1 MSGVVDLAND
11 LSPKQWHGSKTI
23 GASAVM
29 IFPAHYPIMKGV
41 QLKAGP
47 DNTDVIYIGSS
58 LSVTADTDSDHD
70 GFPLQAGEGL
80 FVPCEQM
87 TDLTAIAGAAD
98 QKLFWFA
105 T

>member
-1 MSGVVDLAND
+1 MAGVVDLAND

-23 GASAVM
+23 GTTAVA
-29 IFPAHYPIMKGV
+29 IFSAHYPIMKGV

-47 DNTDVIYIGSS
+47 DNTDVVYIGSGS
-58 LSVTADTDSDHD
+58 SVTADTDADHD
-70 GFPLQAGEGL
+70 GLPLQAGEGL

-87 TDLTAIAGAAD
+87 TNLYAIAGAAD